1 MKKQIT
7 VTVIVL
13 AIAVLTMNFHCYKD
27 PVALPFDHQFAA
39 AVDIYPLKKTYALT
53 DTIWIETDL
62 PTKFLNDI
70 QSGQSINA
78 DTGKINFTGNFNEFG
93 TGITNPANGFCDIIT
108 SNGVNINR
116 DLSQWGTGGGL
127 EYGCGQSNYKCKIG
141 FKPNYTGTYGLF
153 LKQNDFLGS
162 CPAKIKPF
170 YATISYKYKNVDL
183 NMDVFTSLPQ
193 NLKGSNN
200 GSFYI
205 NKINNREVFIFKVE

>member
-13 AIAVLTMNFHCYKD
+13 SISLLTMNFHCYKE
-27 PVALPFDHQFAA
+27 PVERPFEYQFAV

-62 PTKFLNDI
+62 PTKFIYDI
-70 QSGQSINA
+70 LSGQNINA
-78 DTGKINFTGNFNEFG
+78 DTGKIYFIGNYNAFTTN
-93 TGITNPANGFCDIIT
+93 ILNPASGFCDIIT

-116 DLSQWGTGGGL
+116 DLSSLGTGGSV

-141 FKPNYTGTYGLF
+141 FKPNHRGTYGLF
-153 LKQNDFLGS
+153 LKQNDLMES
-162 CPAKIKPF
+162 CPPKIKPF
-170 YATISYKYKNVDL
+170 YSSISYRYKNVDL
-183 NMDVFTSLPQ
+183 NLDVFTSLPQ
-193 NLKGSNN
+193 NLKGNNN
-200 GSFYI
+200 GAFYI